1 MKQLKQLKQANKK
14 YANKKRPIIKKKV
27 ETVVDEDGAVEG
39 DIGTTRNLANGETE
53 HFYTHTHSIIQY
65 VDREN

>member
-1 MKQLKQLKQANKK
+1 MKQLKQANKK
-14 YANKKRPIIKKKV
+14 YANKKRPIIKKI

-39 DIGTTRNLANGETE
+39 EIGTTRNLANGETE
-53 HFYTHTHSIIQY
+53 HFYMHTHSIIQY